1 MRDDLT
7 TRPIPLWAFAA
18 AGFVLLAVALEL
30 VGSAWANSPAPSWAH
45 VLVPLA
51 WPAPA
56 RVVWWLLVAGAAG
69 TFHVGVA
76 RSGHGGRPV
85 IGWLTVALFV
95 GFAIGIALGAEWAT
109 WH

>member
-1 MRDDLT
+1 MSED
-7 TRPIPLWAFAA
+7 PAA
-18 AGFVLLAVALEL
+18 APVPWWALAAAVFVLGAVALEV
-30 VGSAWANSPAPSWAH
+30 VGSAWANSPVPGWVS

-69 TFHVGVA
+69 AFHVGVA
-76 RSGHGGRPV
+76 RSRHGGRPIV
-85 IGWLTVALFV
+85 GWLTVAMFV
-95 GFAIGIALGAEWAT
+95 AFAVGIALGAEWAT